1 MKKCILFIQ
10 FLCLFVAGNADD
22 FKWKTQIDS
31 VTKSDFYKILLSP
44 NVISGAKSDYSD
56 LRILD
61 SRHKEVPYLFVSEN
75 HVTEQTAFKQYKI
88 VENKYLPKQAIT
100 RIVIHNQDR
109 STISNFVLQIRN
121 TEIEKEITL
130 KGSDDHNNWFII
142 KRNFP
147 VLSSIS
153 KGNTSELRIID
164 FPKSNYEF
172 FEITLNDK
180 RKDPLQIMT
189 VGYYD
194 SKINEGLYTE
204 ITTPTV
210 HQSNSVKLK
219 KSFVRLTFNEA
230 YEIDR
235 FDLTIKEPDFY
246 MRNCIVGRYNTYNRK
261 KVFETINSFVITS
274 GKLTIWNFNGLKT
287 NELIIEIDNAD
298 NNPLQITAVNAYQLS
313 KYLISNLKAG
323 EKYELFYG
331 NEKIAS
337 PNYDLQYFT
346 DKIPKDILVLKTN
359 RIVRLPKPASLILPA
374 FFTKTYI
381 WLALVLVIALLGWL
395 SIKIT
400 REMKAEKDKLT
411 I

>member
-1 MKKCILFIQ
+1 MKKSIFFIQ
-10 FLCLFVAGNADD
+10 FLYLCVAVNADD

-31 VTKSDFYKILLSP
+31 VKKSDFYKILLSP
-44 NVISGAKSDYSD
+44 NVISCAKSDYSD

-75 HVTEQTAFKQYKI
+75 HVTEQKAFKQYKI

-100 RIVIHNQDR
+100 RIVIHNQDK
-109 STISNFVLQIRN
+109 STISNLVLQIRN

-130 KGSDDHNNWFII
+130 KGSDDRNNWFII
-142 KRNFP
+142 KRKFP
-147 VLSSIS
+147 VLSSVFEE
-153 KGNTSELRIID
+153 NTSELRIID

-180 RKDPLQIMT
+180 RKDPLQIMS

-194 SKINEGLYTE
+194 SETNEGLYTE
-204 ITTPTV
+204 ITTPTLY
-210 HQSNSVKLK
+210 QSDSVKLK
-219 KSFVRLTFNEA
+219 KSFVRLTFKEA

-235 FDLTIKEPDFY
+235 LDIVIKGPDFY
-246 MRNCIVGRYNTYNRK
+246 MRNCTVGRYIIFNNK
-261 KVFETINSFVITS
+261 KVLEPINSFVITS
-274 GKLTIWNFNGLKT
+274 GKLTIWNFNRLKT

-298 NNPLQITAVNAYQLS
+298 NTPLQITAVKAYQLS
-313 KYLISNLKAG
+313 KYLIANLKSD
-323 EKYELFYG
+323 EKYELFYE

-359 RIVRLPKPASLILPA
+359 RIVRLPKTASLILPA

-400 REMKAEKDKLT
+400 REMMKDR
-411 I
+411 IN